1 MADNVRG
8 EADGPSDIS
17 VCGEDA
23 TQITENNKQKNYRKK
38 KNSMKSL
45 MKTLQ
50 RAGENS
56 PLKNKESNTKLEN
69 TNSGNELGNS
79 SEDPVQSPT
88 SPKEEF
94 TKQESGRWR
103 LRFGSKK
110 ENTCKQQLEVCQGVM
125 MPSETKISEVTEETA
140 EAWKVYK
147 LPEIPLVPLSV
158 MQISNLIKN
167 NILEEA
173 YINILSMREEFQR
186 ELEALGEKSFPTE
199 LLNKKKD
206 LSLLNNNLKDK
217 LCEIVQQS
225 SAEPTCHKELLVQ
238 VAVIIE
244 GEENRKVAGQ
254 NEDWREVWR
263 TAVEKGLKET
273 FKKIHLDSHEQN
285 VSWLAIHLGLVGKV
299 IVEQLKKVKAEIIN
313 TYPPSFNVFET
324 YVSTINKIVREH
336 LKGLQEKVT
345 EAKDCY
351 ALLNFILKQYH
362 SEKIMGNTS
371 LQPEL
376 KEDLKTLKLEDDF
389 LDKIKNAYCDH
400 LRVDVR
406 SSLDNI
412 IKLEHDEMW
421 EEKNKPQINDEL
433 YLSHIHMDILMNI
446 KGPIQASSLLD
457 MNLEHRVICCYLHE
471 LKEFPKRFESAFV
484 QWNKTLLDLS
494 LWTAYHI
501 TYINSFRDFKENI
514 ESYRQKCPSQVEQLS
529 KEINGLVI
537 RLMQALLEHFKTD
550 TKPLLKMM
558 MTRKWMSTEED
569 FKKLY
574 KRIETLSQQCKH
586 MCPQYVEEFV
596 SDVHYFVVKEYIS
609 QFMKYN
615 YSCKNRKNEKA
626 AANIGVQWGEL
637 CELFQ
642 EMNSVQNWLYPVGDH
657 LQKIIGEKKS
667 EIKNYL
673 LPLVDEY
680 PDFSQKHLLAVLYFR
695 GIKRGRQRQVI
706 LRKFSDLQQRVRN
719 AGSTKHAL
727 FNEMEVAASPD
738 CLVNM
743 PFCSF
748 F

>member
-1 MADNVRG
+1 
-8 EADGPSDIS
+8 
-17 VCGEDA
+17 
-23 TQITENNKQKNYRKK
+23 
-38 KNSMKSL
+38 MKSFK
-45 MKTLQ
+45 KTLQ
-50 RAGENS
+50 QVGGIS
-56 PLKNKESNTKLEN
+56 PLKNKEPNTKLEN
-69 TNSGNELGNS
+69 TNNGNELGNS

-110 ENTCKQQLEVCQGVM
+110 ENPCKQEQLEVCQGVVM
-125 MPSETKISEVTEETA
+125 MSELTEETA

-158 MQISNLIKN
+158 MQISNLIKK

-173 YINILSMREEFQR
+173 YLNILSMREEFQR
-186 ELEALGEKSFPTE
+186 ELEALGEKSLPTE

-225 SAEPTCHKELLVQ
+225 SAEPPCHKELLVQ

-244 GEENRKVAGQ
+244 EEENRKVAGQ

-273 FKKIHLDSHEQN
+273 LKKIHLDSHEQN

-299 IVEQLKKVKAEIIN
+299 IVEQLKKVKAELIN
-313 TYPPSFNVFET
+313 SYPPSFNVFET

-336 LKGLQEKVT
+336 LKWLQEKVT

-351 ALLNFILKQYH
+351 ALLNFILNQYH
-362 SEKIMGNTS
+362 SEKMMGNTS

-389 LDKIKNAYCDH
+389 LDKIKNAYCNY
-400 LRVDVR
+400 LQVDVR

-421 EEKNKPQINDEL
+421 KEKNKPQINEEL

-457 MNLEHRVICCYLHE
+457 MNLEHRVICCYLNE

-484 QWNKTLLDLS
+484 QWNKTLLDPS

-529 KEINGLVI
+529 KEINGLVN
-537 RLMQALLEHFKTD
+537 RLMHALLEHFKTD

-558 MTRKWMSTEED
+558 MTRTWMSTEED

-586 MCPQYVEEFV
+586 MCPQYV
-596 SDVHYFVVKEYIS
+596 
-609 QFMKYN
+609 Q
-615 YSCKNRKNEKA
+615 
-626 AANIGVQWGEL
+626 
-637 CELFQ
+637 
-642 EMNSVQNWLYPVGDH
+642 NSVQNWLYPVGDH

-673 LPLVDEY
+673 LPFLDEY

-706 LRKFSDLQQRVRN
+706 LQKFSDLQQRARN